1 VTPETAGDRVTL
13 RDAHRHGVRH
23 AKMQH

>member
-13 RDAHRHGVRH
+13 RDAHRHGVRR